1 MDIKKQGVIGG
12 RRLRPEGPPLRA
24 RSGSQRAGIRLP
36 NAAPLLSLS
45 ALKMLFII
53 RWAELKIFLFL
64 NKLKSIFKLLYFVL
78 ISCINY

>member
-1 MDIKKQGVIGG
+1 MRPSAAG
-12 RRLRPEGPPLRA
+12 RAQPG
-24 RSGSQRAGIRLP
+24 RAGACLP